1 MSKKIDDVR
10 TEVNVKIDDVKK
22 QNDEVN
28 KKVDDVMKQND
39 ELKKHIEIK
48 DKELK
53 EMLERVGWSNQV
65 AG

>member
-53 EMLERVGWSNQV
+53 DILEIVGSNNRVSS
-65 AG
+65 